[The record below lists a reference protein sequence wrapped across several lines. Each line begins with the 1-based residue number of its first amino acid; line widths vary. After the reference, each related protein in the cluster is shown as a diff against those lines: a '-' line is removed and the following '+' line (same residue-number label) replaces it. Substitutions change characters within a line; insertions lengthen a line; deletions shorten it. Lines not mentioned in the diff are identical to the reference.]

1 MWWRKPTEEQLEKQ
15 VRLKAE
21 RDSKIDSYN
30 DLLRE
35 LHTDRGML
43 LGSNNFSDLTGVER
57 TDALMEIDKRIRQ
70 IKEAIEWEVEQCQ
83 KAIRK

>member
-1 MWWRKPTEEQLEKQ
+1 M
-15 VRLKAE
+15 KAE
-21 RDSKIDSYN
+21 RDSKIESYN

-35 LHTDRGML
+35 LHADRGML

-57 TDALMEIDKRIRQ
+57 TDAVMEIDKRIRQ

-83 KAIRK
+83 RSMRK

>member
-1 MWWRKPTEEQLEKQ
+1 M
-15 VRLKAE
+15 KAE
-21 RDSKIDSYN
+21 RDSKIESYN

-35 LHTDRGML
+35 LHADRGML

-57 TDALMEIDKRIRQ
+57 TDAVMEIDKRIRQ

-83 KAIRK
+83 RAMRK